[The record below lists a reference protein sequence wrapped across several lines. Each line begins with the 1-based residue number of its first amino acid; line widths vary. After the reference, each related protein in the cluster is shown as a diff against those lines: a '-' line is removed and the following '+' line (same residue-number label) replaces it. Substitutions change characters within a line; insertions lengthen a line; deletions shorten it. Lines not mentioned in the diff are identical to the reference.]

1 MLCYTVPYSMMCFT
15 MLFTIGVEENV
26 LYTRAIMDNIVLPN
40 RGVNG
45 FEHGALRPRQLRTH
59 KL

>member
-1 MLCYTVPYSMMCFT
+1 MMCFT
-15 MLFTIGVEENV
+15 MLFIIGVEENV
-26 LYTRAIMDNIVLPN
+26 LYTRAIMDNIPN

-45 FEHGALRPRQLRTH
+45 FEHGALRPRQLSTH